1 MNSLKA
7 GDVVNKAKKL
17 LICSLLVGLSS
28 LLYIDFYVTNLK
40 FSFAGVVFPFLLY
53 IYDDLSPV
61 FFGLLSGFLL
71 LVFRWIFLSPLQGI
85 LGQQFYYIIPEMVFY
100 IAYGAVFYV
109 IKKSNISIKYK
120 NIIAISTIV
129 DFISNILETYI
140 RIGED
145 LFSSDYSI
153 MKILLLVAALRAV
166 LIWIMVVGY
175 NYNKLFLIKE
185 EHDKRY
191 RNLLQIISQLKT
203 EIYWMEKN
211 MDHIEKVMT
220 NAYQLFSNI
229 NEDGTRDDWAMEALE
244 IAKDIHEI
252 KKEYSLVVMGI
263 EDAMANKLDNT
274 GMYFSELVAIL
285 EETMEMEIKNQ
296 KKDIVI
302 AYNTGED
309 FYTEK
314 HYYLMSILRNLIIN
328 AIDSIKTTG
337 NITLSHV
344 VEGNNHKFIVQDNGC
359 GIREDELSYIFSPG
373 YSSKID
379 YSTGQIN
386 RGLGLPLIENIIK
399 VNLKGNISVKSEYGT
414 GTVFTVSVPA
424 EELEGGANEVFYTG

>member
-1 MNSLKA
+1 M
-7 GDVVNKAKKL
+7 NKARKL

-28 LLYIDFYVTNLK
+28 LLYIDFYINNFK

-53 IYDDLSPV
+53 IYDDLNLV
-61 FFGLLSGFLL
+61 LFGFSSGFLL
-71 LVFRWIFLSPLQGI
+71 VVFRWTFLNPIQGLI
-85 LGQQFYYIIPEMVFY
+85 GQQFYNIMPEIVFY
-100 IAYGAVFYV
+100 IVYGTVFYV
-109 IKKSNISIKYK
+109 IRKSNISIKYK
-120 NIIAISTIV
+120 NIIVISTIV

-140 RIGED
+140 RIGES

-153 MKILLLVAALRAV
+153 VKVLLFVAILRAT

-229 NEDGTRDDWAMEALE
+229 NEDGTRNDWAMEALE

-285 EETMEMEIKNQ
+285 EETMSMEIRNQ
-296 KKDIVI
+296 KKDII
-302 AYNTGED
+302 IDYNTGED

-328 AIDSIKTTG
+328 AIDSIESRG
-337 NITLSHV
+337 NIIFSHI
-344 VEGNNHKFIVQDNGC
+344 VENNNHQFIIKDNGC
-359 GIREDELSYIFSPG
+359 GIKEDELQYIFSPG

-399 VNLKGNISVKSEYGT
+399 VNLKGNIRVESEYGI
-414 GTVFTVSVPA
+414 GTVFTVSIPA
-424 EELEGGANEVFYTG
+424 EELESGANEVFYTG

>member
-1 MNSLKA
+1 M
-7 GDVVNKAKKL
+7 NKAKKL

-28 LLYIDFYVTNLK
+28 LLYIDFYVANFK

-53 IYDDLSPV
+53 IYDDLNPV
-61 FFGLLSGFLL
+61 LFGFSSGFLL
-71 LVFRWIFLSPLQGI
+71 VMFRWIFLSFLQGI
-85 LGQQFYYIIPEMVFY
+85 LGLKLYHIMPEMVFY
-100 IAYGAVFYV
+100 IVYGAVFYV
-109 IKKSNISIKYK
+109 IRKSNISIKYR
-120 NIIAISTIV
+120 NILIVSTMV

-145 LFSSDYSI
+145 LFSPGYSI
-153 MKILLLVAALRAV
+153 IKILLFVAVLRAA
-166 LIWIMVVGY
+166 LIWIMVLGY
-175 NYNKLFLIKE
+175 NYNKLLLIKE

-211 MDHIEKVMT
+211 KDHIERVMA

-229 NEDGTRDDWAMEALE
+229 SEDGTKDSWAMEALE

-252 KKEYSLVVMGI
+252 KKEYSLVVIGI

-274 GMYFSELVAIL
+274 GMHFSELVAIL
-285 EETMEMEIKNQ
+285 KETMDMEAKSQ
-296 KKDIVI
+296 GKDITI
-302 AYNTGED
+302 YYNTGED

-314 HYYLMSILRNLIIN
+314 HYYLMSILRNLLIN
-328 AIDSIKTTG
+328 AIDSIESRG
-337 NITLSHV
+337 NIALSHI
-344 VEGNNHKFIVQDNGC
+344 VEGSNHQFTVQDNGC
-359 GIREDELSYIFSPG
+359 GIKEDELPHIFSPG

-379 YSTGQIN
+379 YSTGQVN

-399 VNLKGNISVKSEYGT
+399 VNLNGNISVKSEYGI
-414 GTVFTVSVPA
+414 GTVFTVLIPA
-424 EELEGGANEVFYTG
+424 EELESDADEVFYTG

>member
-1 MNSLKA
+1 
-7 GDVVNKAKKL
+7 
-17 LICSLLVGLSS
+17 VGLSS
-28 LLYIDFYVTNLK
+28 LLYIDFYINNFK

-53 IYDDLSPV
+53 IYDDLNPV
-61 FFGLLSGFLL
+61 LFGFSSGFLL
-71 LVFRWIFLSPLQGI
+71 VVFRWIFLNPIQGLI
-85 LGQQFYYIIPEMVFY
+85 GQQFYNIMPEIVFY
-100 IAYGAVFYV
+100 IVYGTVFYV
-109 IKKSNISIKYK
+109 IRKSNISIKYK
-120 NIIAISTIV
+120 NIIVISTIV
-129 DFISNILETYI
+129 DFVSNILETYI
-140 RIGED
+140 RIGES

-153 MKILLLVAALRAV
+153 VKVLLFVAILRAT

-229 NEDGTRDDWAMEALE
+229 NEDGTRNDWAMEALE

-285 EETMEMEIKNQ
+285 EETMSMEIRNQ
-296 KKDIVI
+296 KKDII
-302 AYNTGED
+302 IDYNTGED

-328 AIDSIKTTG
+328 AIDSIESRG
-337 NITLSHV
+337 NIIFSHI
-344 VEGNNHKFIVQDNGC
+344 VENNNHQFIIKDNGC
-359 GIREDELSYIFSPG
+359 GIKEDELQYIFSPG

-399 VNLKGNISVKSEYGT
+399 VNLKGNIRVESEYGI
-414 GTVFTVSVPA
+414 GTVFTVSIPA
-424 EELEGGANEVFYTG
+424 EELESGANEVFYTG

>member
-1 MNSLKA
+1 M
-7 GDVVNKAKKL
+7 
-17 LICSLLVGLSS
+17 
-28 LLYIDFYVTNLK
+28 
-40 FSFAGVVFPFLLY
+40 
-53 IYDDLSPV
+53 
-61 FFGLLSGFLL
+61 
-71 LVFRWIFLSPLQGI
+71 
-85 LGQQFYYIIPEMVFY
+85 
-100 IAYGAVFYV
+100 
-109 IKKSNISIKYK
+109 
-120 NIIAISTIV
+120 V

-145 LFSSDYSI
+145 LFSPDYSI
-153 MKILLLVAALRAV
+153 IKVLLFVAILRAA
-166 LIWIMVVGY
+166 LIWIMVLGY
-175 NYNKLFLIKE
+175 NYNKLLLIKE

-191 RNLLQIISQLKT
+191 RNLLQIISQLKA

-229 NEDGTRDDWAMEALE
+229 SEDGTKDSWAMEALE

-274 GMYFSELVAIL
+274 GMYFSELVTIL
-285 EETMEMEIKNQ
+285 KETMDIEIRNQ
-296 KKDIVI
+296 GKDIII
-302 AYNTGED
+302 AYNIGED

-328 AIDSIKTTG
+328 AIDSIEVKG
-337 NITLSHV
+337 NITLSHI
-344 VEGNNHKFIVQDNGC
+344 VEDNNHKFIVQDNGC
-359 GIREDELSYIFSPG
+359 GIKKDELQYIFSPG

-399 VNLKGNISVKSEYGT
+399 VNLKGNIRVKSEYGI
-414 GTVFTVSVPA
+414 GTVFTVLIPV
-424 EELEGGANEVFYTG
+424 EELESGIDEVFYTG

>member
-1 MNSLKA
+1 M
-7 GDVVNKAKKL
+7 NKARKL

-28 LLYIDFYVTNLK
+28 LLYIDFYINNFK

-53 IYDDLSPV
+53 IYDDLNPV
-61 FFGLLSGFLL
+61 LFGFSSGFLL
-71 LVFRWIFLSPLQGI
+71 VVFRWIFLNPIQGLI
-85 LGQQFYYIIPEMVFY
+85 GQQFYNIMPEIVFY
-100 IAYGAVFYV
+100 IVYGTVFYV
-109 IKKSNISIKYK
+109 IRKSNISIKYK
-120 NIIAISTIV
+120 NIIVISTIV
-129 DFISNILETYI
+129 DFVSNILETYI
-140 RIGED
+140 RIGES

-153 MKILLLVAALRAV
+153 VKVLLFVAILRAT

-229 NEDGTRDDWAMEALE
+229 NEDGTRNDWAMEVLE

-285 EETMEMEIKNQ
+285 EETMSMEIRNQ
-296 KKDIVI
+296 KKDII
-302 AYNTGED
+302 IDYNTGED

-328 AIDSIKTTG
+328 AIDSIESRG
-337 NITLSHV
+337 NIIFSHI
-344 VEGNNHKFIVQDNGC
+344 VENNNHQFIIKDNGC
-359 GIREDELSYIFSPG
+359 GIKEDELQYIFSPG

-399 VNLKGNISVKSEYGT
+399 VNLKGNIRVESEYGI
-414 GTVFTVSVPA
+414 GTVFTVSIPA
-424 EELEGGANEVFYTG
+424 EELESGANEVFYTG